1 MSVINAIASWY
12 LKKRIYQIELFI
24 KHPVETQM
32 EVFHRLIS
40 TAANTDWGR
49 RHGYRDIQSIR
60 QFQERVP
67 VSSYEGLYPEIERM
81 LKGEADVLWPG
92 KVTWFSKSSGTTN
105 DRSKFIPVSEEALE
119 DCHFKG
125 GKDMLAI
132 YLDSRPESEIFSGH
146 GLPIGGSHQVNK
158 FNNTSYYGDLSAV
171 LIQNTPHVFNLFR
184 ATSKK
189 VALMSAWEDKIDVI
203 AERVEDMNITSLA
216 GIPTWTLLLMNKL
229 FERQGNAQRDL
240 FEIWP
245 GLEVYFHGG
254 VSMKPYRHQFE
265 AIAPGD
271 KLWYFETYNASEGF
285 FGLQNERYK
294 DDLLLM
300 LDYGIFYEFIPLED
314 VELPFPRAYT
324 IDNVELG
331 VTYAM
336 VISTNA
342 GLWRYLLGDT
352 VRFTSLHPPKIVIS
366 GRTKHFINSCG
377 EELMVDN
384 AERALAMACEV
395 TASEID
401 NYTAAP
407 VYGLDGQPGH
417 HEWLIE
423 FIQAPQDHVRFMEV
437 LDAELQQLNGDY
449 ASKRIKSLGLRKPT
463 LHSLP
468 TGTFYRWMKKRDKLG
483 GQNKVPR
490 LSNSRDY
497 AMSILELIETQD

>member
-32 EVFHRLIS
+32 EVYHRLIS
-40 TAANTDWGR
+40 TASGTDWGR
-49 RHGYRDIQSIR
+49 KHGYGDMQSIR

-67 VSSYEGLYPEIERM
+67 INTYEGLYPEIERIM
-81 LKGEADVLWPG
+81 KGEADVLWPG
-92 KVTWFSKSSGTTN
+92 TIKWFSKSSGTTN

-132 YLDSRPESEIFSGH
+132 YLDARPDSEIFSGR

-158 FNNTSYYGDLSAV
+158 LNTNSYYGDLSAV

-189 VALMSAWEDKIDVI
+189 VALMSAWEDKILTM
-203 AERVEDMNITSLA
+203 AEQVRDLNITSLA

-229 FERQGNAQRDL
+229 FELEGNGNRNL

-271 KLWYFETYNASEGF
+271 RLWFFETYNASEGF
-285 FGLQNERYK
+285 FGLQNEQDK

-300 LDYGIFYEFIPLED
+300 LDYGIFYEFIRLED
-314 VELPFPRAYT
+314 LDNPFPTAYT
-324 IDNVELG
+324 IENVELG
-331 VTYAM
+331 INYAM

-342 GLWRYLLGDT
+342 GLWRYLIGDT
-352 VRFTSLHPPKIVIS
+352 VKFTSLSPAKIVIT
-366 GRTKHFINSCG
+366 GRTKHYINSCG

-384 AERALAMACEV
+384 AERALSIACEV
-395 TASEID
+395 AAAEID
-401 NYTAAP
+401 NYTVAP
-407 VYGLDGQPGH
+407 VYGTDGQPGH

-423 FIQAPQDHVRFMEV
+423 FIQAPQDLQRFMEV
-437 LDAELQQLNGDY
+437 LDQELQLRNGDY
-449 ASKRIKSLGLRKPT
+449 AAKRLRDLGLRLPT

-468 TGTFYRWMKKRDKLG
+468 PGTFYNWMKRRDKLG

-490 LSNSRDY
+490 LSNNRDY
-497 AMSILELIETQD
+497 VESILEMLGDNA

>member
-24 KHPVETQM
+24 KYPAETQL
-32 EVFHRLIS
+32 EVFHRLLS
-40 TAANTDWGR
+40 TASDTDWGR
-49 RHGYRDIQSIR
+49 KHGYSDIQSIR

-67 VSSYEGLYPEIERM
+67 INSYEGLFPEIERM
-81 LKGEADVLWPG
+81 LKGESDVLWPG
-92 KVTWFSKSSGTTN
+92 VIKWFSKSSGTTN

-132 YLDSRPESEIFSGH
+132 YLDSRPESEIFAGK

-158 FNNTSYYGDLSAV
+158 LNSNSYYGDLSAV

-189 VALMSAWEDKIDVI
+189 VALMSEWEDKILTM
-203 AERVEDMNITSLA
+203 AESVRDLNITSIA

-229 FERQGNAQRDL
+229 FEMEGAGNRNL
-240 FEIWP
+240 FDIWP

-265 AIAPGD
+265 SIAPGD
-271 KLWYFETYNASEGF
+271 KLWFFETYNASEGF
-285 FGLQNERYK
+285 FGLQNERHK
-294 DDLLLM
+294 EDLLLM
-300 LDYGIFYEFIPLED
+300 LDYGIFYEFIRLED
-314 VELPFPRAYT
+314 VDNPFPKAFT
-324 IDNVELG
+324 IDDVELG

-342 GLWRYLLGDT
+342 GLWRYLIGDT

-384 AERALAMACEV
+384 AERALATACAH
-395 TASEID
+395 TAAQID

-407 VYGLDGQPGH
+407 VYADAGYAGYHQ
-417 HEWLIE
+417 WLIE
-423 FIQAPQDHVRFMEV
+423 FIMPPSSTAQFMEI
-437 LDAELQQLNGDY
+437 LDAELQRLNGDY
-449 ASKRIKSLGLRKPT
+449 AAKRTKDLALRMPT
-463 LHSLP
+463 LHPLP
-468 TGTFYRWMKKRDKLG
+468 KGTFYAWMKQRDKLG

-497 AMSILELIETQD
+497 VQSILEMVGIKD